1 MHQYTSEKILPG
13 SKGMKMKLS
22 FLPSSCVTTNVA
34 LQETVPKLLCL
45 SKVCLLIKQ
54 ITIELWLHYGT
65 FTNPGISNSTF
76 VAPWLGLDLY
86 DLFNESI
93 SYRKALER
101 IVFIMLPWNS

>member
-1 MHQYTSEKILPG
+1 MQIYTSEKILAG

-93 SYRKALER
+93 SYRKAFER
-101 IVFIMLPWNS
+101 IVLIMLPGNS